1 MKSLLYYVY
10 YLKIILWRI
19 FYLCY
24 NYVLYVLNIK
34 EEKILTI
41 KDREKVYSENQK
53 DRFKKIFSNEQ
64 VDYNSNI
71 EKSFY
76 VKDEYDDI
84 MKEENTL
91 EKKWKMRMLF
101 QTTPQGNIMM
111 YYDAYKLGFAYYSD
125 ESVVSYDVLNSC
137 AMKYVEVYRCLDFFM
152 DEYVMKDKI
161 MPLKEIH
168 FKDEV
173 NDNED
178 KKKFSVSN
186 TVFAKLKK
194 NTKEKDEKS
203 KDEKSKDE
211 KEPERLMN
219 KFISLGKMNNMKLIQ
234 TVSNKKGL
242 GKFKSPVLEK
252 LKFSDFKSM
261 SIKKHNYDS
270 V

>member
-1 MKSLLYYVY
+1 MRSLLYYVY

-34 EEKILTI
+34 EEKVLTV
-41 KDREKVYSENQK
+41 KDLEKVYSKNQK
-53 DRFKKIFSNEQ
+53 DRFNKILSNEI
-64 VDYNSNI
+64 VNYNSNI

-76 VKDEYDDI
+76 VKHEYDDI
-84 MKEENTL
+84 MKQENTL

-152 DEYVMKDKI
+152 DEHVMKDNI
-161 MPLKEIH
+161 MPLKDIH
-168 FKDEV
+168 FKEEV
-173 NDNED
+173 NDNKE

-186 TVFAKLKK
+186 TVFAKFKK
-194 NTKEKDEKS
+194 NTKEKENKS
-203 KDEKSKDE
+203 KDEKPNEE

-252 LKFSDFKSM
+252 LKFSDFKKM
-261 SIKKHNYDS
+261 TTNK
-270 V
+270 